1 MFKINSLFL
10 LMSSIFI
17 FRRDYRLDD
26 NKGLIEACKNSNNVY
41 PVYIF
46 TPEQIDNA
54 KNDYKSHNSVKF
66 LCDSLKELNTMLNNK
81 LTIFYGSNTD
91 ILKKCIQAWN
101 VSNVYVNN
109 DYTPYSVSR
118 DEKIEKLSASL
129 KVNFIGVEDVNLVPI
144 NTIKPTGKMF
154 YSKFSPFYNKLL
166 NANVDKPIKFKHDNK
181 ISKKSISN
189 SIDINTISQ
198 FYDEGK
204 IGNHVSEG
212 GRKSGLAILRNI
224 SKFADYDSSRD
235 QLIYSTTHMSPHIK
249 YGTIS
254 IREAYQ
260 AIVSKLGKNSGLLRQ
275 LMWHDY
281 FNNLAFN
288 NPDTFKYG
296 MASYAKNVKWIK
308 NKKWLDA
315 WKKGQTGYP
324 IIDSC
329 MTELNQTGY
338 LHNRGRM
345 IVANF
350 LTKILGINW
359 KDGEKY
365 FAQTLY
371 DYDPVQ
377 NNMGWAGQ
385 ASMTGIEARP
395 FNQSVLNP
403 WIQSSKFDKSG
414 AYIKK
419 WLPVL
424 KDVEA
429 KDLHDWENK
438 NEKYSVDYP
447 KPIVDYRDQKEKV
460 LKIYYEA
467 RN

>member
-118 DEKIEKLSASL
+118 DEKIEKLCASL

-254 IREAYQ
+254 I
-260 AIVSKLGKNSGLLRQ
+260 KL
-275 LMWHDY
+275 
-281 FNNLAFN
+281 
-288 NPDTFKYG
+288 
-296 MASYAKNVKWIK
+296 
-308 NKKWLDA
+308 
-315 WKKGQTGYP
+315 
-324 IIDSC
+324 
-329 MTELNQTGY
+329 
-338 LHNRGRM
+338 
-345 IVANF
+345 
-350 LTKILGINW
+350 
-359 KDGEKY
+359 
-365 FAQTLY
+365 
-371 DYDPVQ
+371 
-377 NNMGWAGQ
+377 
-385 ASMTGIEARP
+385 
-395 FNQSVLNP
+395 
-403 WIQSSKFDKSG
+403 
-414 AYIKK
+414 
-419 WLPVL
+419 
-424 KDVEA
+424 
-429 KDLHDWENK
+429 
-438 NEKYSVDYP
+438 
-447 KPIVDYRDQKEKV
+447 
-460 LKIYYEA
+460 
-467 RN
+467 